1 MPTGGLLMGRHNV
14 GSFAKQAFVVCAP
27 VDRLVA
33 VAFNATLA
41 HNDVAMAVYLRGVHD
56 QDPFTMRLMNG
67 REMRVPDTI
76 EAKNCC
82 SSISESENAR
92 AAFNVPNV
100 FT

>member
-1 MPTGGLLMGRHNV
+1 MPEGHTAEMSCGNQL
-14 GSFAKQAFVVCAP
+14 AAEAFVVCASEKDA
-27 VDRLVA
+27 VTIALGVTLANNDVA
-33 VAFNATLA
+33 VAVNLC
-41 HNDVAMAVYLRGVHD
+41 GVHD
-56 QDPFTMRLMNG
+56 QDPFTMRLING